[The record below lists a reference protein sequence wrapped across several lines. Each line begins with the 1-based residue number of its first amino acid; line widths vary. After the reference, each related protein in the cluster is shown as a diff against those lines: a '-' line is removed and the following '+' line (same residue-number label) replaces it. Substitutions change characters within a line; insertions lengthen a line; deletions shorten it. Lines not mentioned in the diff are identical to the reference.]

1 MRAAGVIAFSHG
13 LVLDAGSAFVRQ
25 NSENLPHGALTMTM
39 TTMTTLSALACAA
52 ALGVDNLLAAP
63 LVSPRVA
70 SGAEPLRIEAD
81 FVTCSQ

>member
-1 MRAAGVIAFSHG
+1 MRP
-13 LVLDAGSAFVRQ
+13 
-25 NSENLPHGALTMTM
+25 NSDENLPHGAVTMTM
-39 TTMTTLSALACAA
+39 TTMTSLSALACAA

>member
-1 MRAAGVIAFSHG
+1 MRAAGVIAFSPSR
-13 LVLDAGSAFVRQ
+13 LVLDAGSAFVRP
-25 NSENLPHGALTMTM
+25 NNLPHGALTMTM

>member
-1 MRAAGVIAFSHG
+1 
-13 LVLDAGSAFVRQ
+13 
-25 NSENLPHGALTMTM
+25 MTM

>member
-1 MRAAGVIAFSHG
+1 MRAAGVIAFSPG
-13 LVLDAGSAFVRQ
+13 LVLDAGSAFVVI
-25 NSENLPHGALTMTM
+25 NLPHGAMTR
-39 TTMTTLSALACAA
+39 LVAVSALACAA

>member
-1 MRAAGVIAFSHG
+1 MRAAGVIAISPSR
-13 LVLDAGSAFVRQ
+13 LVLDAGSAFVAI
-25 NSENLPHGALTMTM
+25 NLLPHGAMTR
-39 TTMTTLSALACAA
+39 LVAVSALACAA

>member
-1 MRAAGVIAFSHG
+1 MRAAGVIAFSPG
-13 LVLDAGSAFVRQ
+13 LVLDAGSAFVVI
-25 NSENLPHGALTMTM
+25 NLPHGAVTMTM